1 MKKIIAPIIITT
13 VFVLYF
19 ALYLGVLIWT
29 IPQIWIKLLL
39 ALVPL
44 AFAAVMIFACIQR
57 IKEIRSGVEDDLGK
71 Y

>member
-29 IPQIWIKLLL
+29 ISQIWIKLLL